1 MSDDM
6 PILVRGVSKKF
17 CRNLKTSIRYG
28 IQDIALNMLGLSS
41 NSGRLRNGEFWAVDN
56 VSFEVY
62 RGETLGII
70 GPNGSG
76 KSTILK
82 MLNGIFMPDKGE
94 IMINGR
100 VGALIEIGAGFH
112 PMLTGRENIYV
123 NGTILGMAKKE
134 IDEKFDEIVE
144 FADIGDFIDS
154 PVKFYSSGMFVRL
167 GFSIA
172 ACMEPEILLIDEV
185 LSVGDFSFQNKSLR
199 RLGEIRK
206 KANAVVFVSHN
217 LEHVRHICDKV
228 LVIEGGTPLF
238 YGDTEEGVTKYME
251 MVHQRRLRSIK
262 KNKPFVSPSRLSSGD
277 AVLTDHGLLDK
288 SGSKTN
294 KVNFGEDI
302 TLFFEFELKKN
313 LEEIFFAIAIYN
325 DKGINCVAR
334 HNTDSDETRF
344 YNVPKGKHRLIVRYK
359 NPNLVPGVYSP
370 RFHIRN
376 PRTFEGFEIAT
387 DLEPFVIEGDVIP
400 RGVVHIESE
409 WEMEAIRT

>member
-1 MSDDM
+1 MDEV
-6 PILVRGVSKKF
+6 PIQVKGVSKKF
-17 CRNLKTSIRYG
+17 CRNLKTSIKYG
-28 IQDIALNMLGLSS
+28 IQDITLNMLGLSS
-41 NSGRLRNGEFWAVDN
+41 NPERLRKGEFWAVDD
-56 VSFEVY
+56 VSFEVHK
-62 RGETLGII
+62 GETLGII

-82 MLNGIFMPDKGE
+82 MLNGIFMPDRGE
-94 IMINGR
+94 IKINGR

-123 NGTILGMAKKE
+123 NGAILGMTKKE

-185 LSVGDFSFQNKSLR
+185 LSVGDFAFQNKSLR
-199 RLGEIRK
+199 RLGEIRER
-206 KANAVVFVSHN
+206 ANAVVFVSHN
-217 LEHVRHICDKV
+217 LEHVRNICDRV
-228 LVIEGGTPLF
+228 LVIEGGTPIF
-238 YGDTEEGVTKYME
+238 YGDTEEGVTKYIE
-251 MVHQRRLRSIK
+251 MVHQRRLRAIK
-262 KNKPFVSPSRLSSGD
+262 KSKPFVSSGRLSSGD

-288 SGSKTN
+288 SGSKIN

-302 TLFFEFELKKN
+302 TLFFEFELKKD

-325 DKGINCVAR
+325 DRGVNCVGR
-334 HNTDSDETRF
+334 HSTDCDETRF

-359 NPNLVPGVYSP
+359 NPNLVPGVYVP
-370 RFHIRN
+370 RFHIRD

-387 DLEPFVIEGDVIP
+387 DLEPFVIEGDIVP
-400 RGVVHIESE
+400 RGVVHIESD
-409 WEMEAIRT
+409 WEMEAVKA

>member
-1 MSDDM
+1 MSDDV
-6 PILVRGVSKKF
+6 PIRVKGVSKKF
-17 CRNLKTSIRYG
+17 CRNLKTSIKYG

-41 NSGRLRNGEFWAVDN
+41 NPGRLRKGEFWAVDN
-56 VSFEVY
+56 VSFEVHK
-62 RGETLGII
+62 GETLGII

-94 IMINGR
+94 IMIRGR

-123 NGTILGMAKKE
+123 NGTILGMTKKE

-199 RLGEIRK
+199 RLGEIRER
-206 KANAVVFVSHN
+206 ANAVVFVSHN
-217 LEHVRHICDKV
+217 LEHVRHICDNV
-228 LVIEGGTPLF
+228 LVIEKGIPIFL
-238 YGDTEEGVTKYME
+238 GDAEEAVTKYLE
-251 MVHQRRLRSIK
+251 RVRKRRLIALK
-262 KNKPFVSPSRLSSGD
+262 KSKSFVTPGRLSSGD
-277 AVLTDHGLLDK
+277 VALIDHGVLDRHGK
-288 SGSKTN
+288 KTD
-294 KVNFGEDI
+294 KISFGEDI
-302 TLFFEFELKKN
+302 MLFFEFELKKDM
-313 LEEIFFAIAIYN
+313 EELFFAVAVYN
-325 DKGINCVAR
+325 ERGINCVAH

-359 NPNLVPGVYSP
+359 NPNLVPGVYVP
-370 RFHIRN
+370 RFHIRD
-376 PRTFEGFEIAT
+376 PRTFEGFEIAA

-409 WEMEAIRT
+409 WIMEAVRA